1 MATYDINTLLDE
13 APYEKNKKKID
24 INELLQASEPT
35 EVDLTKPYVG
45 YRKFRSQKAT
55 EQQQQFNPQ
64 DVIQPV
70 KQFGQSL
77 ASLGD
82 ITFGG
87 IIPAAVGTG
96 NYAMARALGAS
107 PEFASKYKEF
117 STNLIDKPFGKAF
130 GVTETPG
137 YKGEASQQL
146 MNFIGENVGKG
157 ADWIAQ
163 QTGVPKQ
170 DVEHYLGLAGI
181 ATTPYLPKVANVVGQ
196 GAKIAGQGL
205 KAVGTELQDVKAQ
218 LGQQFQNK
226 QAMPQQLSGMQSG
239 GAAAAQPQNVLRS
252 NIEASL
258 TNASPELQAHVKS
271 VAPEKINLPALET
284 RALEEKHGINLSEGQ
299 RTNDIPKYSSEW
311 NKRGETSILGEHFN
325 EQPKQFKSAFENLI
339 TKHAPDI
346 VETEPSAIG
355 QLQINALGEKDVL
368 RKQAISEAYKKLE
381 DANGGQFPID
391 ISQLKN
397 NIDRELKAKLKFNA
411 YEDKLGTIKKDID
424 SLIEKGHMTFAD
436 FENLR
441 TNLADELRSNGNGT
455 ARQAAYIVRDQLEN
469 LPLPP
474 ELQAIKPLADQARAL
489 NKERMQV
496 INSNPAYKAA
506 VKEFSDLNEAGSTGE
521 SLNAEKFHQK
531 FVTNATPES
540 IRRLKVEI
548 ADNPQALQSLTAG
561 ELKHIMRKAGLSSD
575 VPDLNTKTFT
585 NFLLDNKAKL
595 NESLG
600 PQAAQDLMEIGLLAN
615 KVGMPKTGLF
625 NTSNSFS
632 ALLGNMAK
640 QGALN
645 AGEMKLAGLTGGA
658 SVIPVSLG
666 KQMMQ
671 KFNKE
676 NFASQAINPHS
687 GIIKEQP

>member
-1 MATYDINTLLDE
+1 MAEYDINQLLNDLPYQKNTSE
-13 APYEKNKKKID
+13 YNIEDLLKEGAPK
-24 INELLQASEPT
+24 
-35 EVDLTKPYVG
+35 EVDITKPYIATP
-45 YRKFRSQKAT
+45 RIRSKKLI
-55 EQQQQFNPQ
+55 EQQQQLNPQ
-64 DVIQPV
+64 DVVQGV

-82 ITFGG
+82 VLYGAV
-87 IIPAAVGTG
+87 PATAGYVAQGLSTPFTTPQ
-96 NYAMARALGAS
+96 RAEQIGQNVAS
-107 PEFASKYKEF
+107 A
-117 STNLIDKPFGKAF
+117 IDKPFGKAF
-130 GVTETPG
+130 GVTETPA
-137 YKGEASQQL
+137 YKKELSQQI
-146 MNFIGENVGKG
+146 MGDIGQASEFTADQLQQISKLVGSGISPENARYMVQTGMFFLPKG
-157 ADWIAQ
+157 ASM
-163 QTGVPKQ
+163 
-170 DVEHYLGLAGI
+170 AGK
-181 ATTPYLPKVANVVGQ
+181 A
-196 GAKIAGQGL
+196 AKAI
-205 KAVGTELQDVKAQ
+205 GTELQDVKTQ
-218 LGQQFQNK
+218 MGQQFANK
-226 QAMPQQLSGMQSG
+226 QAQSSTIQQSGLQSG
-239 GAAAAQPQNVLRS
+239 GAAAATPL
-252 NIEASL
+252 NIVQGNIQAAIANS
-258 TNASPELQAHVKS
+258 SPELQNLVKN
-271 VAPEKINLPALET
+271 VTPDKINLPALET
-284 RALEEKHGINLSEGQ
+284 KALEEKHGINLSEGQ
-299 RTNDIPKYSSEW
+299 RVGDIQKYAGEW
-311 NKRGETSILGEHFN
+311 DKRGETPILSEHFI
-325 EQPKQFKSAFENLI
+325 EQPKQFKSAFESLI

-355 QLQINALGEKDVL
+355 QIEINALGEKDAS
-368 RKQAISEAYKKLE
+368 RKRAISEAYKKLE

-397 NIDRELKAKLKFNA
+397 NINNELKNKLKYNA

-474 ELQAIKPLADQARAL
+474 ELQNIKPLADQARAL
-489 NKERMQV
+489 NRERMQV

-561 ELKHIMRKAGLSSD
+561 ELKHIMRKAGLSAE

-585 NFLLDNKAKL
+585 NFLIDNKQKL

-600 PQAAQDLMEIGLLAN
+600 PNAAQDLMEIGLLAS
-615 KVGMPKTGLF
+615 KVGMPKTGTF
-625 NTSNSFS
+625 NYSNSFS
-632 ALLGNMAK
+632 SLLANLAR
-640 QGALN
+640 QGALS

-676 NFASQAINPHS
+676 NFAKQATNPYA

>member
-1 MATYDINTLLDE
+1 MAEYDINQLLNDLPYQKSKSE
-13 APYEKNKKKID
+13 YDIEDLLKEGAPK
-24 INELLQASEPT
+24 
-35 EVDLTKPYVG
+35 EVDLTKPYIATP
-45 YRKFRSQKAT
+45 RIRSKKLIE
-55 EQQQQFNPQ
+55 EQQKFNPQ
-64 DVIQPV
+64 DVVQAA
-70 KQFGQSL
+70 KHAGQGL
-77 ASLGD
+77 ASLAD
-82 ITFGG
+82 ITVGG
-87 IIPAAVGTG
+87 VLPMAGYLAQGVARPFTTPQRAEQIGQSVTG
-96 NYAMARALGAS
+96 AL
-107 PEFASKYKEF
+107 E
-117 STNLIDKPFGKAF
+117 KPFGKTA
-130 GVTETPG
+130 GYLTGSDVINSPG
-137 YKGEASQQL
+137 YKGEATQQA
-146 MNFIGENVGKG
+146 MQFIGENVNLG
-157 ADWIAQ
+157 AEKLSQATGMPVEDVRHIM
-163 QTGVPKQ
+163 QTGTF
-170 DVEHYLGLAGI
+170 LAPGGI
-181 ATTPYLPKVANVVGQ
+181 AKG
-196 GAKIAGQGL
+196 GAAL
-205 KAVGTELQDVKAQ
+205 KAAGTALGDVKTQ
-218 LGQQFQNK
+218 MGQQFANR
-226 QAMPQQLSGMQSG
+226 QAQAVAPTAQQSGLQSG
-239 GAAAAQPQNVLRS
+239 GAAAAAPQNILQG
-252 NIEASL
+252 NIEAAIANS
-258 TNASPELQAHVKS
+258 SPELQTIAKS
-271 VAPEKINLPALET
+271 VTPEKVNLPALET

-311 NKRGETSILGEHFN
+311 NKRGETATLSEHFN

-339 TKHAPDI
+339 TKHAPEI
-346 VETEPSAIG
+346 VDTEPSAIG
-355 QLQINALGEKDVL
+355 QLQINALGEKDAL

-397 NIDRELKAKLKFNA
+397 NINTELKSKLKFNA

-474 ELQAIKPLADQARAL
+474 ELQNIKPLADKARAL
-489 NKERMQV
+489 NRERMQT

-506 VKEFSDLNEAGSTGE
+506 VKEFSDFNEAGSTGE

-561 ELKHIMRKAGLSSD
+561 ELKHIMRKAGLSGE

-600 PQAAQDLMEIGLLAN
+600 SAAAQDLMEIGLLAN
-615 KVGMPKTGLF
+615 KVGMPRTGLF

-632 ALLGNMAK
+632 ALLSNMAK
-640 QGALN
+640 QGALS

-658 SVIPVSLG
+658 SVIPVSIG

-676 NFASQAINPHS
+676 NFASQATNPHA

>member
-1 MATYDINTLLDE
+1 MATYDINTLLEE

-24 INELLQASEPT
+24 INELLQLQDQAET
-35 EVDLTKPYVG
+35 DLTKPYVG
-45 YRKFRSQKAT
+45 YRKLRSKKAT
-55 EQQQQFNPQ
+55 EQQQQLNPQ
-64 DVIQPV
+64 DVTQGV

-82 ITFGG
+82 VLYGAV
-87 IIPAAVGTG
+87 PATAGYVAQG
-96 NYAMARALGAS
+96 LSS
-107 PEFASKYKEF
+107 PFTTPQKAEQIGQNVSSA
-117 STNLIDKPFGKAF
+117 IDKPFGKAF

-137 YKGEASQQL
+137 YKGELSQKIMGGLGQA
-146 MNFIGENVGKG
+146 GEYTAEQIQEISKLVSSGISPENARYMV
-157 ADWIAQ
+157 
-163 QTGVPKQ
+163 QTGMFF
-170 DVEHYLGLAGI
+170 
-181 ATTPYLPKVANVVGQ
+181 LPKGM
-196 GAKIAGQGL
+196 GMAGKAA

-226 QAMPQQLSGMQSG
+226 QAMPQQVSGMQSG

-258 TNASPELQAHVKS
+258 TNVSPELQAHVKS

-299 RTNDIPKYSSEW
+299 RTNDIPKYSNEW

-355 QLQINALGEKDVL
+355 QLQINALGEKDAL

-489 NKERMQV
+489 NRERMQV

>member
-1 MATYDINTLLDE
+1 MPEYDINQLLNDLPYQKSTSE
-13 APYEKNKKKID
+13 YSIEDLLKEGAPKEID
-24 INELLQASEPT
+24 Y
-35 EVDLTKPYVG
+35 TKPYIATP
-45 YRKFRSQKAT
+45 RIRSKKLIE
-55 EQQQQFNPQ
+55 EQQKFNPQ
-64 DVIQPV
+64 DVIQAA
-70 KQFGQSL
+70 KRTGQGL
-77 ASLGD
+77 ASLAD
-82 ITFGG
+82 ITVGG
-87 IIPAAVGTG
+87 VLPMAGYAAQGLVRPFTTPQRAEQIGQTITG
-96 NYAMARALGAS
+96 AL
-107 PEFASKYKEF
+107 E
-117 STNLIDKPFGKAF
+117 KPFGKTA
-130 GVTETPG
+130 GYLTGTDIINSPG
-137 YKGEASQQL
+137 YKGESAQQA
-146 MNFIGENVGKG
+146 MQFIGENVNLGAEKLSQVTGIPIQDVRHIMQTGTFLIPGATAKG
-157 ADWIAQ
+157 AA
-163 QTGVPKQ
+163 
-170 DVEHYLGLAGI
+170 A
-181 ATTPYLPKVANVVGQ
+181 
-196 GAKIAGQGL
+196 L
-205 KAVGTELQDVKAQ
+205 KATGTALNDVKAQ
-218 LGQQFQNK
+218 MGQQFANR
-226 QAMPQQLSGMQSG
+226 QAQTTIPTVQQSGLQSG
-239 GAAAAQPQNVLRS
+239 GAAAAAPQNILQG
-252 NIEASL
+252 NIEAAIANS
-258 TNASPELQAHVKS
+258 SPELQTLAKS
-271 VAPEKINLPALET
+271 VSPEKVNLPALET

-299 RTNDIPKYSSEW
+299 RAGDIQKYAGEW
-311 NKRGETSILGEHFN
+311 DKRGETSILGEHFN
-325 EQPKQFKSAFENLI
+325 EQPKQFKASFENLLR
-339 TKHAPDI
+339 KHAPEI
-346 VETEPSAIG
+346 TETEPSSIG
-355 QLQINALGEKDVL
+355 QLQINALGEKDAL

-397 NIDRELKAKLKFNA
+397 NINTELKNKLKFNA

-474 ELQAIKPLADQARAL
+474 ELQNIKPLADQARAL
-489 NKERMQV
+489 NRERMQV

-561 ELKHIMRKAGLSSD
+561 ELKHIMRKAGLSGE

-585 NFLLDNKAKL
+585 NFLIDNKAKL

-600 PQAAQDLMEIGLLAN
+600 PEAAQDLMEIGLLAS
-615 KVGMPKTGLF
+615 KVGMPKTGTF
-625 NTSNSFS
+625 NYSNSFS
-632 ALLGNMAK
+632 SLLANLAK
-640 QGALN
+640 SGALS

-676 NFASQAINPHS
+676 NFAKQATNPHA